1 MHQWG
6 KLITAMITPF
16 NDDGTVNYARAGKL
30 AGQIIEN
37 GSDAVVVAGTTG
49 ESATLYADEK
59 IRLIKTVKE
68 YVGKRGAVIAGTGSN
83 FTAESVKLSA
93 EAEKAGADGLLLVVP
108 YYNKPTQEGLYDHF
122 KAIADGTGLPVML
135 YNVPG
140 RTSCSLMTDTVARLS
155 EIPNIV
161 AIKDAGGSV
170 GQSVKLLAA
179 VPAGFE
185 VFSGDDALTLPMMAV
200 GASGVVSV
208 AGHLAGGALKKMMGQ
223 FLEGDNKG
231 AAALNIRLSGL
242 FETLFVTSNPIPVK
256 EMLNQLGAGV
266 GGHRL
271 PLKEADVRTKEIISA
286 CLLKYRELGLL
297 DKFKSF

>member
-6 KLITAMITPF
+6 RLITAMITPF
-16 NDDGTVNYARAGKL
+16 NDDGSVNYARAGTL
-30 AGQIIEN
+30 AVEILNN
-37 GSDAVVVAGTTG
+37 GSDALVVAGTTG
-49 ESATLYADEK
+49 ESATLYAEEK

-68 YVGKRGAVIAGTGSN
+68 CVGNQGAVIAGTGSN

-93 EAEKAGADGLLLVVP
+93 EAEKAGADGLLLVAP
-108 YYNKPTQEGLYDHF
+108 YYNRPTQEGLYEHF
-122 KAIADGTGLPVML
+122 KAIAAGSGLPVML

-140 RTSCSLMTDTVARLS
+140 RTSCSIDPDTVARLS

-170 GQSVKLLAA
+170 GQTVKLLAA
-179 VPAGFE
+179 VPADFE
-185 VFSGDDALTLPMMAV
+185 VYSGDDALTLPMMAV

-208 AGHLAGGALKKMMGQ
+208 AGHLAGGALKKMIRQ
-223 FLEGDNKG
+223 FLEGDNK
-231 AAALNIRLSGL
+231 AAASLNIRLSGL

-256 EMLNQLGAGV
+256 EMLNQLGAGL

-271 PLKEADVRTKEIISA
+271 PLKETDVRTKEIIGA
-286 CLLKYRELGLL
+286 CLLRYRELGLL
-297 DKFKSF
+297 DSFKSL